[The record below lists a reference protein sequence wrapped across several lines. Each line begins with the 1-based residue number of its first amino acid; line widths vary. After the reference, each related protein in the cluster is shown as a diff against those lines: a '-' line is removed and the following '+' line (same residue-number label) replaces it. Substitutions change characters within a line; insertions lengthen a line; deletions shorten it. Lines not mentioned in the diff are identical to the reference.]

1 MRTDRTCLVQL
12 AQVASRS
19 FGEVSR
25 LCLPVD
31 HHVAV
36 VLDCEV
42 RPERPRTGSVLPG
55 VDGLVENRALV
66 RDG

>member
-25 LCLPVD
+25 LCLSVD

-42 RPERPRTGSVLPG
+42 RPRTGSVLPG